1 MLTNVI
7 MFRFA
12 AGKHTRLR
20 DAVLMMRLLRIF
32 RLLVSRCLRESMGLI
47 VLAGLYGLDWIRLD
61 CRRSLWFRMYWLGP
75 QEERAA
81 ACGAL
86 YRYFARAGARAAG
99 AAPAD
104 VLLLLLDPFVDAEA
118 FNFAFSCLLKR
129 AIASNSARS
138 LAARSSS
145 VFR

>member
-32 RLLVSRCLRESMGLI
+32 RLLVSSCFRESMGLI

-86 YRYFARAGARAAG
+86 YRYFARA
-99 AAPAD
+99 
-104 VLLLLLDPFVDAEA
+104 
-118 FNFAFSCLLKR
+118 
-129 AIASNSARS
+129 
-138 LAARSSS
+138 
-145 VFR
+145 